1 MIQTYPGRLLIA
13 SLLLVISGCSL
24 LPASRPTASPSPTE
38 TSSPPTPTSI
48 PYAAIV
54 DGEIISL
61 LSFEN
66 EVMRFE
72 RAKQSTG
79 IDLAT
84 LGDYKSFVLEEMIDL
99 KLLAQGAQEQ
109 GLSVSDADIDRRI
122 EELQSELGGPEN
134 MDAWLSEYFYSYETF
149 REALLQELL
158 AMNMVNWIA
167 ENVPAEVEQVRAR
180 HILVATQDEAQALRA
195 QIVSGA
201 DFDSLARQASLD
213 ASTRPAGGELGWFP
227 EGTLLQPVL
236 EEAAFATEPGELS
249 PVIES
254 ELGFHIIEVMER
266 GQQPLSFQDRLAFQ
280 ERAVQDWLEITR
292 TSAVIDRNIAH

>member
-1 MIQTYPGRLLIA
+1 
-13 SLLLVISGCSL
+13 
-24 LPASRPTASPSPTE
+24 
-38 TSSPPTPTSI
+38 
-48 PYAAIV
+48 
-54 DGEIISL
+54 
-61 LSFEN
+61 
-66 EVMRFE
+66 MRFE